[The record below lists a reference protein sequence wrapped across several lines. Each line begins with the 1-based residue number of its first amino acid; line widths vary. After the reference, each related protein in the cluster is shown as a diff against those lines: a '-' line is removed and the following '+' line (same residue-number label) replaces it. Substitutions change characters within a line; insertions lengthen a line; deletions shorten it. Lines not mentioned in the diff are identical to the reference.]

1 MSLRWRI
8 LFIIP
13 HRSHFQ
19 LCVDISQYFPRRYEV
34 EIQLNNTESFDNH
47 SACQCISTTSS
58 KGVRKATVQ
67 TMDIFLVVETI
78 RYCLKIWLSGLA
90 DDIYYPAP

>member
-13 HRSHFQ
+13 NRSHFQ

-34 EIQLNNTESFDNH
+34 EIQPDHTESLDNH
-47 SACQCISTTSS
+47 TVCQCISTTSN

-67 TMDIFLVVETI
+67 TMNIILMVETI
-78 RYCLKIWLSGLA
+78 AYCLKT
-90 DDIYYPAP
+90 